1 MTLEAVLNFVNIV
14 PSGTGGA
21 FNNQVVSQLTSIYQS
36 SPIMRSALDARAA
49 SGVPLDFEFVN
60 GLQRNVRTMQGST
73 LVSDKIQID
82 PGYCNTILSINQFG
96 VVHQRGFSYMLEHEL
111 CHALFGTSDPSL
123 SQINQPGFDFRGSS
137 VQKENVVLQE
147 MGLTDLRVGYFS
159 TFGEYQEHRDW
170 YTGGAVIQYAFKN
183 DVGLAFVDAS
193 LSAQKNLNGLLVGGS
208 QSDALTGGNGN
219 DFLWG
224 LDGGDA

>member
-1 MTLEAVLNFVNIV
+1 M
-14 PSGTGGA
+14 
-21 FNNQVVSQLTSIYQS
+21 
-36 SPIMRSALDARAA
+36 
-49 SGVPLDFEFVN
+49 
-60 GLQRNVRTMQGST
+60 
-73 LVSDKIQID
+73 LV
-82 PGYCNTILSINQFG
+82 
-96 VVHQRGFSYMLEHEL
+96 HEL